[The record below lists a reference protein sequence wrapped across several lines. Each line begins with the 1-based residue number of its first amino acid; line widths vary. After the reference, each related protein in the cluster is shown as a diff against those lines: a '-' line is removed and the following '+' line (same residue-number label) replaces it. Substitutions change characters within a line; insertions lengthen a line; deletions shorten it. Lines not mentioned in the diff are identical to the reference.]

1 MDRREALR
9 VLGAATAAPL
19 VSRDLYALGR
29 DARAR
34 WRARPGF
41 RVLDDQ
47 QQVLVQTLTEM
58 IIPTTDT
65 PGAKGAGV
73 DQFIDVMLADWY
85 DPADRQTF
93 LDGLA
98 DVDARCKAATGKAF
112 TDADAS
118 QQTALL
124 TTLDDE
130 LARLRATHVKT
141 DKNFWR
147 TLKWLT
153 LTGYYTS
160 QVGFEQEL
168 HARIIPGSYDPC
180 RMIDASVRSGGA

>member
-19 VSRDLYALGR
+19 ISRDLYALGK

-41 RVLDDQ
+41 RVLDAQ
-47 QQVLVQTLTEM
+47 QQILVQALTEM
-58 IIPTTDT
+58 IIPATDT

-98 DVDARCKAATGKAF
+98 DVDARSKAATGKAF
-112 TDADAS
+112 TDAAAA

-124 TTLDDE
+124 TALDDE
-130 LARLRATHVKT
+130 LARQRATHQRL
-141 DKNFWR
+141 DKSFWR
-147 TLKWLT
+147 NLKWLT

-168 HARIIPGSYDPC
+168 HGRIIPGSYDPC
-180 RMIDASVRSGGA
+180 RMLDAATTGGGA

>member
-29 DARAR
+29 DARTR

-41 RVLDDQ
+41 RVLDAQ
-47 QQVLVQTLTEM
+47 QQALVQALTDA

-65 PGAKGAGV
+65 PGASGAGV
-73 DQFIDVMLADWY
+73 DQFIDVILADWY
-85 DPADRQTF
+85 DADDRQRF

-112 TDADAS
+112 TDADPA
-118 QQTALL
+118 QRTALL

-130 LARLRATHVKT
+130 LARLRATHQKT
-141 DKNFWR
+141 DKNFFH

-168 HARIIPGSYDPC
+168 HDRIIPGSYDPC
-180 RMIDASVRSGGA
+180 RMLDAATRSGGA

>member
-29 DARAR
+29 EARAQ

-41 RVLDDQ
+41 RVLDAQ
-47 QQVLVQTLTEM
+47 QQVLVQTLAEM
-58 IIPTTDT
+58 IIPATDT
-65 PGAKGAGV
+65 PGAKEAGV

-85 DPADRQTF
+85 DPDDRRHF
-93 LDGLA
+93 LDDLA
-98 DVDARCKAATGKAF
+98 AVDVRCKAATGKAF
-112 TDADAS
+112 TDADPA

-124 TTLDDE
+124 TALDDE
-130 LARLRATHVKT
+130 LARLRATHQRT
-141 DKNFWR
+141 NQNFLR
-147 TLKWLT
+147 NLKWLT

-180 RMIDASVRSGGA
+180 RMLDTATRGGED